1 MQTALRKFLNEARD
15 ARLKKEREAIIEER
29 FAELDKAIISQ
40 CVTIP
45 RDATMDC
52 RPAAF
57 DLAPNA
63 ELESIVNAPNSET
76 VTQETFAA
84 IVPQLVTQ
92 WKAEQ
97 RQLFRALLQQFIT
110 AVPPG
115 IDVLDLAIAT
125 FYSLAWS
132 SQEVRRMRYPYL
144 LTLSQFR
151 RSRYGWSFS
160 YSHYADP
167 ASSSWSSQPWYPTSL
182 QRKEVEVGIKW
193 MRNVVS
199 ALGLDPGTA
208 TFADLEQCEARLRCL
223 QCAKTKGP
231 ECAYTWE
238 AAVSFLYRLDEHHR
252 NTILKHLYAQFAHT
266 AQHNTTR
273 YGSRNVYPRSKHHC
287 WSRVKEA
294 DMEKV
299 KEREAAAH
307 TLTADSDCWWSC
319 ALCADWKG
327 KGSEGKVRD
336 HLASE

>member
-15 ARLKKEREAIIEER
+15 ARLKKEREGIIEER

-110 AVPPG
+110 AVPPD

-132 SQEVRRMRYPYL
+132 SQEVQRMRYPYL

-167 ASSSWSSQPWYPTSL
+167 SSPSWSSQPWYPTSL

-193 MRNVVS
+193 MQNIVS

-208 TFADLEQCEARLRCL
+208 TFADLEQCEVRLRCL

-231 ECAYTWE
+231 ECGYTWE
-238 AAVSFLYRLDEHHR
+238 AAVSFLYRLDEH
-252 NTILKHLYAQFAHT
+252 
-266 AQHNTTR
+266 
-273 YGSRNVYPRSKHHC
+273 PKHHIEVFLC
-287 WSRVKEA
+287 TVRA
-294 DMEKV
+294 YC
-299 KEREAAAH
+299 ATQHH
-307 TLTADSDCWWSC
+307 TLRLSQCVSTVQAP
-319 ALCADWKG
+319 LLEPRQG
-327 KGSEGKVRD
+327 GGHGEG
-336 HLASE
+336 EGT